1 MSFVNGRLAK
11 AYAAAHGME
20 QDAAISEIVSKIE
33 NTTPVPHGAT
43 KVSSDA
49 TTSRLTDVKG
59 FTGSHKERFD
69 AATGRGRG
77 LEGRTDKPPAFTAT
91 GISAPRK

>member
-1 MSFVNGRLAK
+1 MDYDEFMSFVNGRLAK

-43 KVSSDA
+43 VSSNCC
-49 TTSRLTDVKG
+49 
-59 FTGSHKERFD
+59 
-69 AATGRGRG
+69 
-77 LEGRTDKPPAFTAT
+77 
-91 GISAPRK
+91 

>member
-11 AYAAAHGME
+11 AYATAHGMDQE
-20 QDAAISEIVSKIE
+20 AAIAEIISKIE

-49 TTSRLTDVKG
+49 TTSRLTDVKS

-69 AATGRGRG
+69 AVTGKGRG
-77 LEGRTDKPPAFTAT
+77 LEGRTDKPPAFTT
-91 GISAPRK
+91 SGISAPRK